1 MTTLKTIVMAVAM
14 IAGATSWAMA
24 QSGPATGGEPPV
36 AGGANASTGMP
47 PAAYKGP
54 GGMPTYKGSDF
65 SSGPALYNQAAGGA
79 PATTGTPPAGSHSN
93 CRPRYFVATVAK
105 QSETR
110 QIPHIAK
117 PPARW

>member
-79 PATTGTPPAGSHSN
+79 PATTGTPPAG
-93 CRPRYFVATVAK
+93 YK
-105 QSETR
+105 G
-110 QIPHIAK
+110 
-117 PPARW
+117 PAGMPTYKGVSQ